1 MKARIPHPFYQY
13 ASNFSLK
20 SMLKAIS
27 WLSKDIFMN
36 PSNELG
42 LFAGYRSYTIT
53 LNGKKISGKP
63 MLLQT
68 WLIDLMY
75 DLIKFNP
82 NGSKEISLD
91 EALHLIALHNDYANC
106 REKDKIN
113 KNNVFLHV
121 YGFFGEQKKF
131 QAPAVFFDDFAREK
145 YILDTISLKEHPK
158 NTFGLNIPELFY
170 SETGFQT
177 NEYSA
182 IMFLLF
188 AYCSNYKTAFKI
200 DNLKLDFKNPLFS
213 IENIEKIILNNSITV
228 ENIIQS
234 PLQRQVLYTKPL
246 IKVDDEFISSN
257 PFLLLSAFVNSNFWV
272 IRNYFCDKK
281 EQTFTNAFGK
291 YFEIYL
297 EEVFENCLGNE
308 NYSNIPESDK
318 EKRADWHLKIDGY
331 DILIEQKSA
340 ISILSIKQN
349 RPDIEAM
356 KTHILRTWG
365 KAVRQLDKTEKALGL
380 NNAIKI
386 ILVYE
391 DYFKSEC
398 LDELFELDSSLNN
411 DGNYWLVPIKE
422 LEMLLVTYKNNP
434 ELFFKIMK
442 EKISSE
448 RTFSS
453 NGREL
458 LKFLEQN
465 GITKNEYLK
474 EFGISD
480 YFEKI
485 KRTYMF

>member
-13 ASNFSLK
+13 ASRFSLN

-27 WLSKDIFMN
+27 WLSKDIFMDS
-36 PSNELG
+36 SNELG
-42 LFAGYRSYTIT
+42 LFAGYRTYTIT

-75 DLIKFNP
+75 DIIRFNP

-131 QAPAVFFDDFAREK
+131 QAPAVLFDGFAREK
-145 YILDTISLKEHPK
+145 YILDTISLKEHSK
-158 NTFGLNIPELFY
+158 NIFGLNIPELFY
-170 SETGFQT
+170 NETGFRT
-177 NEYSA
+177 DEYSA
-182 IMFLLF
+182 ILFLLF
-188 AYCSNYKTAFKI
+188 VYCSNYKTAFKI

-213 IENIEKIILNNSITV
+213 IENIEKFIRNNSITID
-228 ENIIQS
+228 EIIQS

-246 IKVDDEFISSN
+246 IEVDGEFISAN
-257 PFLLLSAFVNSNFWV
+257 PFLLLSTFVNSNFWV
-272 IRNYFCDKK
+272 IRNYFYNKK

-308 NYSNIPESDK
+308 NYSNIPESDI
-318 EKRADWHLKIDGY
+318 EKRADWHLKIDDY

-356 KTHILRTWG
+356 KKHILTTWG
-365 KAVRQLDKTEKALGL
+365 KAVKQLDKTEKALGL

-485 KRTYMF
+485 KSTYMF

>member
-1 MKARIPHPFYQY
+1 MKARIPHPFFQY

-36 PSNELG
+36 PSDEFG
-42 LFAGYRSYTIT
+42 LFAGYRSYAIT

-82 NGSKEISLD
+82 NGSREISPD
-91 EALHLIALHNDYANC
+91 EALHLIAWHNDYANC

-131 QAPAVFFDDFAREK
+131 QVPAVFFDDFAREN
-145 YILDTISLKEHPK
+145 YILDTISSKEHPK
-158 NTFGLNIPELFY
+158 NTFGLNIPELFC

-177 NEYSA
+177 DEYSA

-200 DNLKLDFKNPLFS
+200 NNLKLDFKNPLFS
-213 IENIEKIILNNSITV
+213 VENIEKIIRNNSITV
-228 ENIIQS
+228 EEIIQS

-246 IKVDDEFISSN
+246 IEIGGEFISAN
-257 PFLLLSAFVNSNFWV
+257 PFLLLSAFVNSIFWV